1 MPRRAAC
8 RSSSGLQ
15 SERNVPFTRPS
26 LTPLCYRGQMPDD
39 PAAAPGRVREARAND
54 AALFRAARDV
64 FAERGYDA
72 PMSLIAERAG
82 IGVGGIYR
90 RYASKD
96 DLIRELRRSSLEDIV
111 QTARS
116 SASDAGEDGA
126 VALFLRTHLGQ
137 AGGHLPTLLNRSMP
151 MTPEIE
157 RLSEELHDAL
167 CALVAQ
173 DAERALVPEG
183 FGPGDVMAAIV
194 HLRPSASD
202 DPDEDRALNLRH
214 LEYYLRGLRAS
225 IADPVTI
232 GASMSWDDWMRH
244 NSMR

>member
-1 MPRRAAC
+1 MPA
-8 RSSSGLQ
+8 
-15 SERNVPFTRPS
+15 
-26 LTPLCYRGQMPDD
+26 D
-39 PAAAPGRVREARAND
+39 PPAAPGRAREARAND
-54 AALFRAARDV
+54 TALFRAAREV

-111 QTARS
+111 QTAGA
-116 SASDAGEDGA
+116 SAADGGDDGT
-126 VALFLRTHLGQ
+126 VAHFLRSHLEQ
-137 AGGHLPTLLNRSMP
+137 STGHLPTLLNRSTP

-157 RLSEELHDAL
+157 RLSDELHEAL
-167 CALVAQ
+167 KALVEL
-173 DAERALVPEG
+173 DAARGVIPYE
-183 FGPGDVMAAIV
+183 FGPGDIMAAIV

-225 IADPVTI
+225 LAEPVRV
-232 GASMSWDDWMRH
+232 GASMTWDDWMRH